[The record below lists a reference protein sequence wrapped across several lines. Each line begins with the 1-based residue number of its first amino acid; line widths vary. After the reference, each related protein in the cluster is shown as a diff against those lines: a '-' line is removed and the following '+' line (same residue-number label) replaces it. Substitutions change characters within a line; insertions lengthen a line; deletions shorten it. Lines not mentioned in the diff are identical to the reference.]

1 MTKVEVTKEDS
12 KTVLVEH
19 VTDTEDSHRRHQETQ
34 GGQGPGS
41 VSQDF
46 ICSVQGT
53 IPTYN
58 VLLDHVI
65 VILVTR
71 YL

>member
-34 GGQGPGS
+34 GDAELG
-41 VSQDF
+41 
-46 ICSVQGT
+46 
-53 IPTYN
+53 
-58 VLLDHVI
+58 
-65 VILVTR
+65 
-71 YL
+71 